1 MKTYKFPK
9 IPEATIKRLSIYNR
23 ILRELKRDG
32 IEVVSSS
39 KLSEISGLNAAQI
52 RKDLTYFGEFG
63 VRGVGYFVNHLLENI
78 KGILGINKQWN
89 LILIGLG
96 KLGQAL
102 LSYENLRKQGY
113 NIVAAFDTDPEKIGK
128 TFGINEVPVYGL
140 DKIND
145 IVKKFNVKIAI
156 ITTPA
161 VVAQEVLKRL
171 EEAGVAG
178 VINFAPTK
186 LTPDPKTKIKI
197 SYVDLVTEF
206 DKMAFKITSD

>member
-1 MKTYKFPK
+1 MKSYKFPK

-23 ILRELKRDG
+23 ILRELKREG
-32 IEVVSSS
+32 VEVISSS

-78 KGILGINKQWN
+78 KDILGINKNWN
-89 LILIGLG
+89 LIIIGLG

-102 LSYENLRKQGY
+102 LSYENFKKQGY
-113 NIVAAFDTDPEKIGK
+113 HIIAAFDIDPQKIGK
-128 TFGINEVPVYGL
+128 VYGPYKIPVYEMS
-140 DKIND
+140 KIKE
-145 IVKKFNVKIAI
+145 VVEKFDVKIAI
-156 ITTPA
+156 ISTPA
-161 VVAQEVLKRL
+161 AHAQDALSYL
-171 EEAGVAG
+171 EEAGVLG

-186 LTPDPKTKIKI
+186 LTLKTKIKL

>member
-32 IEVVSSS
+32 VEVISSS

-89 LILIGLG
+89 LIIVGFG

-102 LSYENLRKQGY
+102 LSYENLKKQGY
-113 NIVAAFDTDPEKIGK
+113 NIIAAFDTDPTKIGT
-128 TFGINEVPVYGL
+128 TFGLHEIPVYSL
-140 DKIND
+140 DKISE
-145 IVKKFNVKIAI
+145 IVKKYNVKIAI

-161 VVAQEVLKRL
+161 SVAQEVLITL
-171 EEAGVAG
+171 EDAGISG

-186 LTPDPKTKIKI
+186 LTPKSKIKI

-206 DKMAFKITSD
+206 DKMAFKITSE

>member
-1 MKTYKFPK
+1 MKSYKFPK

-23 ILRELKRDG
+23 ILRELKREG
-32 IEVVSSS
+32 VEVISSS

-78 KGILGINKQWN
+78 KGILGINKNWH

-102 LSYENLRKQGY
+102 MSYENLKKQGY
-113 NIVAAFDTDPEKIGK
+113 HIVAAFDTDPSKVGKSYGPDKIPVYPLEKIK
-128 TFGINEVPVYGL
+128 DV
-140 DKIND
+140 
-145 IVKKFNVKIAI
+145 VKQKDVKMAI

-161 VVAQEVLKRL
+161 SVAQDILRHL

-178 VINFAPTK
+178 VINFAPIK
-186 LTPDPKTKIKI
+186 LNPTTKIKL

-206 DKMAFKITSD
+206 DKMAFKISSD

>member
-1 MKTYKFPK
+1 MKTSKFPK

-23 ILRELKRDG
+23 ILNELQREGL
-32 IEVVSSS
+32 EVVSSS

-78 KGILGINKQWN
+78 KNILGINKKWD
-89 LILIGLG
+89 IIIVGLG

-102 LSYENLRKQGY
+102 LSYENLKKEGY
-113 NIVAAFDTDPEKIGK
+113 NIIAAFDNDPNKCGKHFGPGKI
-128 TFGINEVPVYGL
+128 PVYPLG
-140 DKIND
+140 KIKE
-145 IVKKFNVKIAI
+145 IVEKHNIKIAI
-156 ITTPA
+156 LSTPA
-161 VVAQEVLKRL
+161 PAAGEALAYL
-171 EEAGVAG
+171 EDASIAGIV
-178 VINFAPTK
+178 NFAPVK
-186 LTPDPKTKIKI
+186 LAPKGRVKL

>member
-32 IEVVSSS
+32 VEVVSSS

-89 LILIGLG
+89 LIIIGLG

-102 LSYENLRKQGY
+102 ISYENLKKQGY
-113 NIVAAFDTDPEKIGK
+113 NIVAAFDTDISKIGK
-128 TFGINEVPVYGL
+128 TFGPDRIPVYSL
-140 DKIND
+140 DTLTDVIRKND
-145 IVKKFNVKIAI
+145 VKIAI

-161 VVAQEVLKRL
+161 TVAQEILKLL
-171 EEAGVAG
+171 EEAQIAG

-186 LTPDPKTKIKI
+186 LSPKSKIKI

>member
-32 IEVVSSS
+32 VEVVSSS

-102 LSYENLRKQGY
+102 LSYENLKKQGY
-113 NIVAAFDTDPEKIGK
+113 NIVAAFDIDASKIGK
-128 TFGINEVPVYGL
+128 AFGQDKIPVYDL
-140 DKIND
+140 DKIEE
-145 IVKKFNVKIAI
+145 IVKTSNVKIAI

-161 VVAQEVLKRL
+161 SVAQDVLKYL
-171 EEAGVAG
+171 EKAGVAG

-186 LTPDPKTKIKI
+186 LSPTTKIKI

-206 DKMAFKITSD
+206 DKMAFTITSS

>member
-32 IEVVSSS
+32 VEVISSS

-89 LILIGLG
+89 LIIVGFG

-102 LSYENLRKQGY
+102 LSYENLKKQGY
-113 NIVAAFDTDPEKIGK
+113 NIIAAFDTDPTKIGT
-128 TFGINEVPVYGL
+128 TFGLHEIPVYSL
-140 DKIND
+140 DKISE
-145 IVKKFNVKIAI
+145 IVKKHNVKVAI

-161 VVAQEVLKRL
+161 SVAQEVLITL
-171 EEAGVAG
+171 EDAGISG

-186 LTPDPKTKIKI
+186 LTPKSKIKI

-206 DKMAFKITSD
+206 DKMAFKITSE

>member
-1 MKTYKFPK
+1 MKSYKFPK

-23 ILRELKRDG
+23 ILRELKREG
-32 IEVVSSS
+32 VEVISSS

-78 KGILGINKQWN
+78 KDILGINKNWN
-89 LILIGLG
+89 LIIIGLG

-102 LSYENLRKQGY
+102 LSYENFKKQGY
-113 NIVAAFDTDPEKIGK
+113 HIVAAFDIDPQKIGK
-128 TFGINEVPVYGL
+128 FYGPYKIPVYEMS
-140 DKIND
+140 KIKEVVEKYD
-145 IVKKFNVKIAI
+145 VKIAI
-156 ITTPA
+156 ISTPA
-161 VVAQEVLKRL
+161 DHAQDALTYL
-171 EEAGVAG
+171 EEAGVSG

-186 LTPDPKTKIKI
+186 LAPKTKIKL

>member
-32 IEVVSSS
+32 VEVISSS

-89 LILIGLG
+89 LIIVGFG

-102 LSYENLRKQGY
+102 LSYENLKKQGY
-113 NIVAAFDTDPEKIGK
+113 NIIAAFDTDPTKVGT
-128 TFGINEVPVYGL
+128 TFGLNEIPVYGL
-140 DKIND
+140 DKITE
-145 IVKKFNVKIAI
+145 IVKKNNVKIAI

-161 VVAQEVLKRL
+161 SVAQEVLKIL
-171 EEAGVAG
+171 EDAGISG

-186 LTPDPKTKIKI
+186 LTPKSKIKI

>member
-113 NIVAAFDTDPEKIGK
+113 NIVAAFDIDPEKIGK

-161 VVAQEVLKRL
+161 VVAQDVLKRL
-171 EEAGVAG
+171 EDAGVAG

>member
-1 MKTYKFPK
+1 MKIYKFPK

-32 IEVVSSS
+32 VEVVSSS

-78 KGILGINKQWN
+78 KDILGINKQWH
-89 LILIGLG
+89 LIIIGLG

-102 LSYENLRKQGY
+102 LSYENLKKQGY
-113 NIVAAFDTDPEKIGK
+113 YIVAAFDTDPSKIGK
-128 TFGINEVPVYGL
+128 TFGPDKIPVYPL
-140 DKIND
+140 DKINEV
-145 IVKKFNVKIAI
+145 IKKNDVKIAI

-161 VVAQEVLKRL
+161 NVAQDVLNLL
-171 EEAGVAG
+171 EKANISG

-186 LTPDPKTKIKI
+186 LSPKTKIKV

>member
-23 ILRELKRDG
+23 ILRELKREG
-32 IEVVSSS
+32 VEVISSS

-78 KGILGINKQWN
+78 KGILGINRQWN
-89 LILIGLG
+89 LIIIGLG

-102 LSYENLRKQGY
+102 ISYENLKKQGY
-113 NIVAAFDTDPEKIGK
+113 NIVAAFDTDPAKIGK
-128 TFGINEVPVYGL
+128 SFGPAKIPVYSL
-140 DKIND
+140 DNLPYVVKQND
-145 IVKKFNVKIAI
+145 VKIAI

-161 VVAQEVLKRL
+161 DVAQDVLRLL
-171 EEAGVAG
+171 EESNVAG

-186 LTPDPKTKIKI
+186 LSPKTKIKL

-206 DKMAFKITSD
+206 DKMAFKITSG